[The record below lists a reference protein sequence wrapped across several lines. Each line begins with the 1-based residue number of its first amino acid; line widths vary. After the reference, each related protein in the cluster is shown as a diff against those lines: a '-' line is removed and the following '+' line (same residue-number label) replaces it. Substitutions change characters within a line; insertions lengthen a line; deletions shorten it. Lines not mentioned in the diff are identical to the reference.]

1 MRPSIESPLAQWL
14 AYIEAIHPQE
24 IELGLVRL
32 SAVAARLLQRDRPP
46 FVFTVAGTNGKG
58 TTTAAL
64 AALSRAAGQS
74 VGWYSSPHLFHF
86 NERIQINN
94 QPVSDDLLVQALC
107 AVELARAETS
117 LSYFEFTTL
126 AAFWLFE
133 QAELTVWVLEV
144 GLGGRLDAVNII
156 DPDIAIITN
165 IGLDHQNFL
174 GPDLAAIGREKA
186 GICRA
191 QRPVVLGSS
200 DLPETLNAY
209 IDQVGAQAYRFGDHH
224 KVVGATLVWQGG
236 ELDAGAISIPL
247 ANAAAALQAFSLS
260 PFALTPVMA
269 QVALQSIRLAGRMQS
284 REHRG
289 RHYILDVG
297 HNPHAAAYIARQFG
311 AQKFHLVLG
320 MVQDKD
326 AKGFCSALAQ
336 GALSINFVTLA
347 GPRGCSAEQL
357 ALATGR
363 ADSPQFATLE
373 LALAQLDR
381 DFPGEP
387 VFIGGSFYT
396 VAAALNLL
404 EN

>member
-1 MRPSIESPLAQWL
+1 LAQWL

-24 IELGLVRL
+24 IELGLARL
-32 SAVAARLLQRDRPP
+32 NDVAARVLHRGRTP

-74 VGWYSSPHLFHF
+74 VGWYSSPHLMRF

-94 QPVSDDLLVQALC
+94 HPISDKLLVQALS
-107 AVELARAETS
+107 AVESARGETS

-133 QAELTVWVLEV
+133 RAELRVWVLEV

-156 DPDIAIITN
+156 DPDVAVITN

-174 GPDLAAIGREKA
+174 GPDLASIGREKA

-191 QRPVVLGSS
+191 QRPVVFGSD
-200 DLPETLNAY
+200 DLPDTLNA
-209 IDQVGAQAYRFGDHH
+209 QVEYLGAMPYRLGHSHQVIADR
-224 KVVGATLVWQGG
+224 LLWQGG
-236 ELDAGAISIPL
+236 ELDAGQISIPRD
-247 ANAAAALQAFSLS
+247 NAVTALQAFSLS
-260 PFALTPVMA
+260 PFKLTPDQARVGLGA
-269 QVALQSIRLAGRMQS
+269 VQLPGRMQQ
-284 REHRG
+284 RVYKG
-289 RHYILDVG
+289 RALILDVG
-297 HNPHAAAYIARQFG
+297 HNPHAAAYIAGQFG
-311 AQKFHLVLG
+311 QQKYHLIIG
-320 MVQDKD
+320 MLQDKD

-336 GALSINFVTLA
+336 VALSINFIGLA
-347 GPRGCSAEQL
+347 APRGCTAEEL
-357 ALATGR
+357 AIRSGR
-363 ADSPQFATLE
+363 VDSRQFASVAE
-373 LALAQLDR
+373 ALAQLDR
-381 DFPGEP
+381 DCPGEP

-396 VAAALNLL
+396 VGAALTLL